1 MLSTDTKIL
10 NALLESQKQGHE
22 LFKYY
27 HINYPDKK
35 LDDEINAIH
44 VACVSAENN
53 QALMDTSQS
62 FTDLVEIIISTKKLS
77 YEKAIQVIKTVTN
90 EIIKVLKN
98 DAYLSQRL
106 VVRNINPVYEKG
118 NYLVKKGHVRL
129 QFKTAPVNWVEHEE
143 TIEKVCKLIIK
154 DDEVDNG

>member
-1 MLSTDTKIL
+1 MLSTDTRIL

-22 LFKYY
+22 LFKHY

-90 EIIKVLKN
+90 EIIRVLKN
-98 DAYLSQRL
+98 DEFLSQRL

-118 NYLVKKGHVRL
+118 NYLVKKGHIRL
-129 QFKTAPVNWVEHEE
+129 QFKTPAVKWVENKDEF
-143 TIEKVCKLIIK
+143 EKVCKIIIK
-154 DDEVDNG
+154 DNEGENG